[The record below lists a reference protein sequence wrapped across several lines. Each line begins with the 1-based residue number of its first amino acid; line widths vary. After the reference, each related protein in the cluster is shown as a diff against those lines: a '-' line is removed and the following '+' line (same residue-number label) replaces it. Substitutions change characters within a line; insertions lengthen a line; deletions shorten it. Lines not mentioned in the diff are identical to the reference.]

1 MLILEIRDNS
11 LRVIQ
16 AVNKVNNFSIK
27 SSKMFAFEES
37 WKVFISDPD
46 NAAALTETLK
56 SFGKD
61 NKALLLLNTSTVIY
75 REMVVPKASPRYL
88 STMIRHE
95 LSHALNLSSDFL
107 IDYTILDDTIKNDKK
122 MNKIMVTAVSA
133 TSLNE
138 IIEFFDTTGIQIVK
152 IDVSLNSVQKYVEI
166 TKIADKG
173 KNVLFADIG
182 TASIRQ
188 YLFEKGKYSVYR
200 TTRLATLAQS
210 DEQLSLQAATETIE
224 KMLQFS
230 ASLGQNS
237 GIDQIV
243 LFGAYSKIEHLKL
256 YMNDKLG
263 TETVVIGKPKMLTVS
278 KIKPFDHDET
288 YALGVLFSQRFK
300 RKKDINLM
308 TSYNTFYS
316 RSSSTFNF
324 DALFNSLAFG
334 LAYVAL
340 FAVIL
345 NTIQVNIVNSD
356 IQKINSYLNRA
367 DVIETLDKIS
377 TMKNNIAA
385 LSELK
390 TELESIQKVLDSIP
404 RFNEVKITDLLS
416 VKPEGVALTQL
427 NFTENA
433 ITLSIIAND
442 PSLIHDYVL
451 LLSDLS
457 PFSDVTYTS
466 YTYEEKERN
475 YTSEITLT
483 LGGEIAQ

>member
-11 LRVIQ
+11 LRIIQ
-16 AVNKVNNFSIK
+16 AINKVKNFSIK
-27 SSKMFAFEES
+27 SSKMFTFEDS
-37 WKVFISDPD
+37 WKIFISDPD
-46 NAAALTETLK
+46 NAAAVTETVK
-56 SFGKD
+56 SFSKD

-88 STMIRHE
+88 ATMIRHE

-138 IIEFFDTTGIQIVK
+138 IIEFFDKTGIQIVK

-166 TKIADKG
+166 TKIADKS
-173 KNVLFADIG
+173 KNVLFAEIG

-200 TTRLATLAQS
+200 TTRLATLAQQ
-210 DEQLSLQAATETIE
+210 DEQLSLEAATETIE

-263 TETVVIGKPKMLTVS
+263 TETVVIGKPKMLIVS
-278 KIKPFDHDET
+278 KNKPFDHDEA

-308 TSYNTFYS
+308 TAYNAYYS

-345 NTIQVNIVNSD
+345 STIQTSIVNSD
-356 IQKINSYLNRA
+356 IQKINAYLNRA
-367 DVIETLDKIS
+367 DVIETLDKIAS
-377 TMKNNIAA
+377 MKTNIAS

-390 TELESIQKVLDSIP
+390 TELESIQRVLDSIP
-404 RFNEVKITDLLS
+404 RFNSMKIIDLLS
-416 VKPEGVALTQL
+416 VKPEGVVLTQL
-427 NFTENA
+427 NFTENT

-451 LLSDLS
+451 LLSELS

-466 YTYEEKERN
+466 YTYEEKERI

-483 LGGEIAQ
+483 LGGEITQ